1 MSPELQ
7 KYYEGVSLRVLAED
21 KGTTVKN
28 ISTVLSKERFKLGLS
43 PRVGRP
49 GGAVAEFI
57 VDRDIVVDLY
67 VGGMEQKVIA
77 DKWDISTATVSNYL
91 SLWLQDTILGE
102 SVKMSDMEHVWKDL
116 PDEFTITVRGK
127 PVFKVVRV

>member
-7 KYYEGVSLRVLAED
+7 KYYEGVSLKVLAED
-21 KGTTVKN
+21 KGTTAKN
-28 ISTVLSKERFKLGLS
+28 ISTILSKERHRLGLS
-43 PRVGRP
+43 PRSGRP
-49 GGAVAEFI
+49 DGVVAEFI
-57 VDRDIVVDLY
+57 EDRDIVVDLY
-67 VGGMEQKVIA
+67 LGGMEQKVIA
-77 DKWDISTATVSNYL
+77 DKWDVSTATVSNYL
-91 SLWLQDTILGE
+91 SLWVQDTILGE